1 MTAKGLFGVIL
12 VSGLIGYAYG
22 YTRARERFLEV
33 LAKSSLEGMA
43 SMLKKKVEEEAE

>member
-43 SMLKKKVEEEAE
+43 EMLKKKVKDEAE